1 MGTYKLQE
9 NAFTLKRELADIE
22 KILSYGS
29 CSESQRKYL
38 NKKRLQIEEKLKKM
52 GL

>member
-9 NAFTLKRELADIE
+9 NAYTLRRELADIE
-22 KILSYGS
+22 KILSFGS

-38 NKKRLQIEEKLKKM
+38 TQKKNRIVAKLKEM